1 MARSIEIK
9 LKEYLSERGIMQK
22 FIVEKTGLD
31 KRTVSDLVNN
41 KTERIPKTAL
51 LKICDVLDI
60 KDIREIIDFTYE
72 DDQ

>member
-51 LKICDVLDI
+51 LKICDLLDI
-60 KDIREIIDFTYE
+60 KDIREIIDFTY
-72 DDQ
+72 DQD